1 MKKAL
6 LPFLF
11 FLFSI
16 QGFAAIY
23 GAHFEWEHLSQ
34 DTFKVD
40 LIFYTNCDSSISLSS
55 TELTITSNCTTRTQY
70 YNSIKSED
78 VTPVCK
84 GQCISCD
91 PSCTFKYGFTKHT
104 LSTILVTTYERQNSC
119 REIRLSFYECC
130 RSKMFTTGAAGTSFY
145 IDSKINI
152 CQGKLLPKV
161 AFQQDPAFLHC
172 LGRDV
177 KYDFGL
183 IDLTTNDSVV
193 YSIHCPKTSI
203 STLPKFSNNQYCGIP
218 YFLGFPKGNL
228 KFPRGYHV
236 DSFTGKIMFRPMRIE
251 ATNTGLKTEIYRN
264 GRLIATVNREFPLVI
279 IKCPDNDPPVLSGIN
294 NTSPSSVH
302 LKGDFCP
309 NTRHCITISTSDKDL
324 NDTVSLS
331 LLMSNLP
338 NATFTLDNTNPKRPK
353 YQVCFYADSIMTGKT
368 YEFELMAKDNN
379 CPLPAITR
387 RTYTLTIDTPKTPSM
402 VGRTEERNC
411 DSFLFNYYGRTETT
425 FLPINWYV
433 NEKLQDSGANFLHKL
448 QDTGLYYV
456 KAKINSCGFVDSFL
470 DTIHLKKPNDL
481 KLYGF
486 NDTSVCANT
495 TLKLKPKLTGS
506 IDSIYYNFIARYYN
520 PKTQRIE
527 TKRSYSESFN
537 IDLEY
542 NNKYKFQVTGNWLN
556 RGSGCKID
564 RVITVTQDSSFN
576 IKLGND
582 FKICPNQDT
591 TVVFEKL
598 NGLGKWS
605 GPHLQNDTFSTLATK
620 ASGVFN
626 YEFQYRNAGYC
637 TVAKRS
643 ITKYIQREMF
653 EDDTITTCVGDKRIE
668 LLPFYRGGNFYGF
681 TIDTNVIFPT
691 KDLSGENLVFYS
703 VESNDCIYDDSILI
717 NIVDYQPNTGLLD
730 DHKVCQSDSI
740 FIIEPITENGSW
752 NGPGLLS
759 NKNELKI
766 DPRQLSASTLYYAYN
781 LTDKNN
787 CKASDTIA
795 IKILEKPSINGFT
808 VGNNKIVCAPD
819 SFLVYS
825 PTIYASWKIDDEYFY
840 GSRRYLTYK
849 GDKIGGS
856 FQILLKA
863 MDTAGCFTERNIRVF
878 NRKKPVAT
886 FSIPDSVKKGE
897 SFVPRD
903 VDTNRFIDQIYW
915 NISQGINQSWYIDT
929 PTITIDTV
937 GTFTIFQRVTDTW
950 STCRDSISKS
960 LVVYHSNS
968 LPELKT
974 VVKVYPNPAHD
985 IIFISS
991 KKFVEEIK
999 VFTLDG
1005 QLIFEQNLS
1014 PSNQM
1019 LNIKTLENGMYLLL
1033 LRDVQG
1039 NESLK
1044 IFSKLRK

>member
-34 DTFKVD
+34 DTFRVD
-40 LIFYTNCDSSISLSS
+40 LIFYTNCDSTISLSS
-55 TELTITSNCTTRTQY
+55 TELTISSNCTTRTQY

-78 VTPVCK
+78 ITPVCK
-84 GQCISCD
+84 AQCISCD
-91 PSCTFKYGFTKHT
+91 AGCTFKYGFTKHT

-119 REIRLSFYECC
+119 CELNLSFFECC

-152 CQGKLLPKV
+152 CQGNLLPKV
-161 AFQQDPAFLHC
+161 AFEQDPAFFHC
-172 LGRDV
+172 IGRDV
-177 KYDFGL
+177 KFDFGL
-183 IDLTTNDSVV
+183 KDLSTNDSVV
-193 YSIHCPKTSI
+193 YTFHCPRTS
-203 STLPKFSNNQYCGIP
+203 TNNYPNFSNNQVCGVP
-218 YFLGFPKGNL
+218 YYLGFPKGNL

-236 DSFTGKIMFRPMRIE
+236 DSFTGEIMFRPMKVE
-251 ATNTGLKTEIYRN
+251 ATNTGLKAEIYRK
-264 GRLIATVNREFPLVI
+264 GRLVAVVKREFPLII

-309 NTRHCITISTSDKDL
+309 NSKHCITINTSDNDHD
-324 NDTVSLS
+324 DTVSLS
-331 LLMSNLP
+331 LLRSNLP
-338 NATFTLDNTNPKRPK
+338 NATFTLLNSNTKRPS
-353 YQVCFYADSIMTGKT
+353 YRICFDADATMTGNT
-368 YEFELMAKDNN
+368 YEFELLAKDNN
-379 CPLPAITR
+379 CPLPANNR
-387 RTYTLTIDTPKTPSM
+387 RTYAITIDTPKTPSM
-402 VGRTEERNC
+402 IGRTQLHNC
-411 DSFLFNYYGRTETT
+411 DTFTLSFLGRTETT

-433 NEKLQDSGANFLHKL
+433 NEALKDSGAYFNFKL
-448 QDTGLYYV
+448 QDTGIYYV
-456 KAKINSCGFVDSFL
+456 KAKINSCGVLDSFVDTL
-470 DTIHLKKPNDL
+470 HLKKPNDL
-481 KLYGF
+481 KIYGF
-486 NDTSVCANT
+486 NDTSVCALT
-495 TLKLKPKLTGS
+495 QLRLKPTITGS
-506 IDSIYYNFIARYYN
+506 VDSLSYDFSSQYYNFTTNRYEFY
-520 PKTQRIE
+520 
-527 TKRSYSESFN
+527 RSFSKLIN
-537 IDLEY
+537 IDLK
-542 NNKYKFQVTGNWLN
+542 NNREFKFWVK
-556 RGSGCKID
+556 GSFVETTSNCKIEKTIA
-564 RVITVTQDSSFN
+564 VMQDSSFN
-576 IKLGND
+576 INLGND

-598 NGLGKWS
+598 NGLGEWS
-605 GPHLQNDTFSTLATK
+605 GPHLQNDTFSTLGTK

-668 LLPFYRGGNFYGF
+668 LLPYYRGGNYYGS

-691 KDLSGENLVFYS
+691 KDLAGENLVFYS

-717 NIVDYQPNTGLLD
+717 NIVDYQPNTGLLNEYA
-730 DHKVCQSDSI
+730 VCQSDSS
-740 FIIEPITENGSW
+740 FIIEPTTENGSW

-759 NKNELKI
+759 DKNELTI
-766 DPRQLSASTLYYAYN
+766 DPRQLSASFLSYAYN
-781 LTDKNN
+781 LIDKNN
-787 CKASDTIA
+787 CKASDTVVVE
-795 IKILEKPSINGFT
+795 ILERPSIDGFT
-808 VGNNKIVCAPD
+808 VGHNKIVCAPD

-825 PTIYASWKIDDEYFY
+825 PTAFATWKIDDEYFY

-863 MDTAGCFTERNIRVF
+863 IDTTGCFTERNIRVF

-886 FSIPDSVKKGE
+886 FSIPDSVKQGE

-903 VDTNRFIDQIYW
+903 VDTNRFINQFYW
-915 NISQGINQSWYIDT
+915 NIAQGINQSWYIDT

-937 GTFTIFQRVTDTW
+937 GTFTLFHRVIDTR

-960 LVVYHSNS
+960 LVVYKPNS
-968 LPELKT
+968 LSEIEHG
-974 VVKVYPNPAHD
+974 VEIFPNPFKNTIQLKSD
-985 IIFISS
+985 M
-991 KKFVEEIK
+991 EIELIR
-999 VFTLDG
+999 VYNANG
-1005 QLIFEQNLS
+1005 QLILYNMPSQNQVSIDMENLT
-1014 PSNQM
+1014 NG
-1019 LNIKTLENGMYLLL
+1019 LYFLRIKTEDGY
-1033 LRDVQG
+1033 
-1039 NESLK
+1039 
-1044 IFSKLRK
+1044 FSKRILKQ